1 VLAILTSAILAAR
14 KLWQVSIT
22 QEIHRR
28 WRRSPRNQFFFTLQ
42 LFCSLLF
49 FFLVTSPAAKS

>member
-28 WRRSPRNQFFFTLQ
+28 WRCSPRNHIFL
-42 LFCSLLF
+42 LPCSCSALSCSS
-49 FFLVTSPAAKS
+49 FL